1 MAVCEQPAS
10 KPSPRSPGAKVQRE
24 GTGRAEA
31 RKATVASPSL
41 KEPAPSM
48 AGSLAARQV
57 RARLGQG
64 RAASDQELCQ
74 IGPLSR

>member
-1 MAVCEQPAS
+1 MQRQG
-10 KPSPRSPGAKVQRE
+10 RS
-24 GTGRAEA
+24 RAEA
-31 RKATVASPSL
+31 RKPTVASPSL

-74 IGPLSR
+74 IGPLSRAGVLPYWRRARIQPSRE